1 MQQLEILY
9 AAALS
14 PPAHVSPE
22 TARRYRQNW
31 MTNAREIVRI
41 TGGKGVIFSSGPGGG
56 AEGMRSPADL
66 INL

>member
-1 MQQLEILY
+1 MLY
-9 AAALS
+9 AAALC
-14 PPAHVSPE
+14 PPAHVSHE
-22 TARRYRQNW
+22 TASRNRQNG

-41 TGGKGVIFSSGPGGG
+41 TGGKGVIFSSGPGGS